1 LQTAVAAYL
10 LVLEA
15 PPVVAEPVLDG
26 EEPVLDGEELV
37 LDGDELAPAGEVLEL
52 LEVDGEEAPP
62 AAEPCTPEDVL
73 PVGGQAQLSAPG
85 LVAPAFD

>member
-1 LQTAVAAYL
+1 MARLFAANRCRGYL
-10 LVLEA
+10 LLLEA
-15 PPVVAEPVLDG
+15 PPVVA
-26 EEPVLDGEELV
+26 EPVLDGEELV

>member
-1 LQTAVAAYL
+1 MQTAVAAYL

-15 PPVVAEPVLDG
+15 PPVVA
-26 EEPVLDGEELV
+26 EPVLDGEELV

>member
-1 LQTAVAAYL
+1 MQTALAAYL

-26 EEPVLDGEELV
+26 EELDGEELV
-37 LDGDELAPAGEVLEL
+37 LDGDELEPAGEVLEL

-73 PVGGQAQLSAPG
+73 PVGGQAQLIAPG
-85 LVAPAFD
+85 LAPALD